1 MAKLAEYL
9 REATAAVY
17 EVNISMNPIGID
29 GAKALSDVISGSSL
43 KCLIIGPKGTRLP
56 VNDGEVTEL
65 NFEGQEFSPVE
76 VTLVAAATSTLVA
89 LNSIML
95 DECLITGTTFGTG
108 RKEGQGQTWEKIE
121 QLDADLSGFTA
132 LCSSLGSSKVASI
145 SLRKCYLGPQAL
157 ALLTDAIKVMTTLTE
172 LDVRWNEA
180 LDEVALAELR
190 AAAPETCKILTD

>member
-1 MAKLAEYL
+1 MPCRFLATQTAVRVAQSVATSRQSVVVGEDRAASLL
-9 REATAAVY
+9 RSRLQRCQRGLVNVRILTDVDLRQRGADLGSLQPGGQQSYVRDATA
-17 EVNISMNPIGID
+17 
-29 GAKALSDVISGSSL
+29 
-43 KCLIIGPKGTRLP
+43 
-56 VNDGEVTEL
+56 
-65 NFEGQEFSPVE
+65 
-76 VTLVAAATSTLVA
+76 A

-108 RKEGQGQTWEKIE
+108 YREGRGEEYERIE
-121 QLDADLSGFTA
+121 QLDVDLSGFTA
-132 LCSSLGSSKVASI
+132 LCSSLSSSQIASI